1 MQINDSLLA
10 NLEQLGNWGILTTD
24 ADLKIVGWNRWLEKH
39 SGRVAGELI
48 GQPLFNAFPD
58 LVVRRLDHYFRQ
70 AQDGQ
75 ASILSQRFHNYVV
88 PLPPT
93 VSGAPVM
100 HMQQTV
106 RISPLLNHD
115 QVCGTIALI
124 EDVTERV
131 VTERE
136 LREQAERLEEA
147 NRQKDEFMAMLAH
160 ELRNPLAPIRNGIR
174 VLDVVPADSD
184 EARQTRSMMERQ
196 VAHMSRLIDDLLD
209 ISRIVRGKVTLQK
222 ETCDL
227 VPLLRNVAQ
236 DFGPILA
243 ENGIVFSTD
252 LPTAPCWVQ
261 GDVIRIAQIASNLLH
276 NANKFTNE
284 GGSVRLSMDVQPV
297 DQVVNI
303 VVADTGIGMT
313 SSTISRIFDAF
324 SQAESSLARSKGGL
338 GLGLALVKGLAE
350 LHGGRV
356 TASSPGIGQGSTLTV
371 QLPTTTLQPQPNQV
385 VPLQPTVKR
394 SVKRVLIIED
404 NRDTAI
410 SLQMLLNHMQFEV
423 DVAFSGPDGVVA
435 AQENSPDVIFCDIGL
450 PGLDGYAVARAIRKE
465 EGTRHTFLI
474 AQSGYGQA
482 EDVRKAHEAGFD
494 MHLIKPVDFNELQ
507 RILEV
512 NHTSQLAR

>member
-24 ADLKIVGWNRWLEKH
+24 ADLRIVGWNRWLEKH
-39 SGRVAGELI
+39 SGRAAGELV

-75 ASILSQRFHNYVV
+75 SSILSQRFHNYVV

-93 VSGAPVM
+93 ISGAPVM

-106 RISPLLNHD
+106 RISPLLNQD

-147 NRQKDEFMAMLAH
+147 NRHKDEFMAMLAH

-174 VLDVVPADSD
+174 VLDVVKADSD

-236 DFGPILA
+236 DFGPILS
-243 ENGIVFSTD
+243 ESGIEFSTD
-252 LPTAPCWVQ
+252 LPTEPCWVQ
-261 GDVIRIAQIASNLLH
+261 GDVIRIAQIVSNLLH

-284 GGSVRLSMDVQPV
+284 GGSVRLSLNIQP
-297 DQVVNI
+297 DENLVNI
-303 VVADTGIGMT
+303 VVIDTGIGMT
-313 SSTISRIFDAF
+313 GATISKIFDAF

-338 GLGLALVKGLAE
+338 GLGLALVKGLTE

-356 TASSPGIGQGSTLTV
+356 TATSPGIDQGSTLTV
-371 QLPTTTLQPQPNQV
+371 QLPTTTRQPLPDQIAAPR
-385 VPLQPTVKR
+385 VPAKR
-394 SVKRVLIIED
+394 QIARVLIIED
-404 NRDTAI
+404 NRDTAV
-410 SLQMLLNHMQFEV
+410 SLKMLLNYMQLEV
-423 DVAFSGPDGVVA
+423 DVAFSGPEGIA
-435 AQENSPDVIFCDIGL
+435 AARENAPDVIFCDIGL
-450 PGLDGYAVARAIRKE
+450 PGLDGYAVARALRKE
-465 EGTRHTFLI
+465 EAMRHTLLV

-494 MHLIKPVDFNELQ
+494 IHLIKPVDFKELQ
-507 RILEV
+507 QILGV
-512 NHTSQLAR
+512 DLTSEPTR